1 MNSIDKE
8 KNNFYGELNKFGEY
22 KYQNRTDTLFLFQL
36 TFIVILVFI
45 GLFYLNYINLFS
57 TTSLAIITIILVIFI
72 VLIYINRIV
81 VDPKFRSKTDWNKY
95 NFGDGTLTPPN
106 NYTPP
111 AGVVGGVVGSS
122 PTLVCRTEPTEI
134 CTTT

>member
-1 MNSIDKE
+1 MDSLGKE
-8 KNNFYGELNKFGEY
+8 KNRFYGELNKFGEY
-22 KYQNRTDTLFLFQL
+22 KIQNRNDTLFVFQL

-57 TTSLAIITIILVIFI
+57 TISLAIITIILVIFI
-72 VLIYINRIV
+72 VLIYINRII
-81 VDPKFRSKTDWNKY
+81 VDPKFRSNNDWNKY

-106 NYTPP
+106 DYIPP
-111 AGVVGGVVGSS
+111 TGVMGGIQGSS
-122 PTLVCRTEPTEI
+122 PTTVCRTEPQEI